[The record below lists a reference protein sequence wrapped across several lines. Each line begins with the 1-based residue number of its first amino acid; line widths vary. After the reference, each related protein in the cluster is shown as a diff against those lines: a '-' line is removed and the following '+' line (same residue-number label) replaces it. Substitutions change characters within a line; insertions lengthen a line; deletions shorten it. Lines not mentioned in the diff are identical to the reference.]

1 MKSSHLVTPRTLSEC
16 QFTVGSSDPIVEP
29 AQWIGK
35 TYTTHFDHQRMIT
48 NLVYGVSAILLLI
61 VVVGSIVSRFF

>member
-16 QFTVGSSDPIVEP
+16 QFTVGSADPIVEP

-35 TYTTHFDHQRMIT
+35 TYTTYFDHQRMIT
-48 NLVYGVSAILLLI
+48 NLVYGISAIFLVI
-61 VVVGSIVSRFF
+61 VVVGSIISRFF